1 MVVPELW
8 LVVLVWET
16 VEFAATVLF
25 PFENNGFFAGVLGE
39 GVLDELVEFETTV
52 TFVWFATLL
61 PFPDADEVG
70 WEVVFEV
77 WLVFGV
83 PLV

>member
-25 PFENNGFFAGVLGE
+25 PFENNGFFAGVL
-39 GVLDELVEFETTV
+39 DELVEFETTV
-52 TFVWFATLL
+52 TFV
-61 PFPDADEVG
+61 
-70 WEVVFEV
+70 
-77 WLVFGV
+77 
-83 PLV
+83 